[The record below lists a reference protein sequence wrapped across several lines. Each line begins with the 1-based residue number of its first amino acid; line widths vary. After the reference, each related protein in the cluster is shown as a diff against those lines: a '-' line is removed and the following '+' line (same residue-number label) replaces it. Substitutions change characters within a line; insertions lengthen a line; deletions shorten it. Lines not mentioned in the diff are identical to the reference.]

1 MLGCRIFCNFVCGLL
16 SGPVLFNIFIMKKS
30 LFAGIFGLAAL
41 CAGATDL
48 FFYSPEDGNGG
59 LRFAVS
65 DDGKNWRSIGNGFD
79 FVRSDFGSWGSGK
92 KMWSPQLF
100 PDRKSTRLNS
110 SHS

>member
-1 MLGCRIFCNFVCGLL
+1 MCGLL

-79 FVRSDFGSWGSGK
+79 FVRSDFGSWGAVRRCGRRNC
-92 KMWSPQLF
+92 SPHL
-100 PDRKSTRLNS
+100 PVGRVS
-110 SHS
+110 SV

>member
-1 MLGCRIFCNFVCGLL
+1 MCGLL

-48 FFYSPEDGNGG
+48 FFYSPENGNGG

-79 FVRSDFGSWGSGK
+79 FVISDLGGAARRCGRRNC
-92 KMWSPQLF
+92 SPHL
-100 PDRKSTRLNS
+100 PVGRVS
-110 SHS
+110 SV